1 MTAPVTTESTA
12 TGPAGWRPVRS
23 GPAGTGSGSF
33 VTTEAELDAIYG
45 EPVPAA
51 VLKEVPVITADYRA
65 FIEASPFVLL
75 ATAGADGDGL
85 DCSPRGDPAGFVRVL
100 DERTLAIPDRR
111 GNNRVDSLRNIVRDG
126 RVGLLFLVPGVGE
139 TLRVNGRA
147 VLSTDAELRATF
159 AVGEKGDKLPA
170 TVILITVDSVYIQCP
185 KALVRS
191 KLWDPDTRIERSALP
206 SMGQILTNI
215 TEGNFDGTA
224 FDAAYPE
231 RLKQTIY

>member
-1 MTAPVTTESTA
+1 M
-12 TGPAGWRPVRS
+12 
-23 GPAGTGSGSF
+23 
-33 VTTEAELDAIYG
+33 
-45 EPVPAA
+45 
-51 VLKEVPVITADYRA
+51 
-65 FIEASPFVLL
+65 
-75 ATAGADGDGL
+75 
-85 DCSPRGDPAGFVRVL
+85 RVL

-147 VLSTDAELRATF
+147 VLSTDHDLRASF
-159 AVGEKGDKLPA
+159 GAGESRDKLPA

-191 KLWDPDTRIERSALP
+191 KLWDPETRVERSALP

-215 TEGNFDGTA
+215 TEGNFDGAA
-224 FDAAYPE
+224 FDAAYPD